1 MISFIENLGFS
12 DLMLVIVA
20 VLLLIEFVPK
30 LKKQWDDFHKETGWS
45 KTSEIKE
52 KEQGEKIKKL
62 EDRLDKLEKKVDCT
76 ASEFLHNQEE
86 YHGQS
91 IEIRGELADAIS
103 KMAERQEQIIERVD
117 ALAEQT
123 RKYELADI
131 RETLIQAHRYYTSPI
146 INPTFCWTSMESHS
160 FWEQYNNYVERNGNG
175 YIENT
180 VAPDMHKLN
189 EIPMDDF
196 ERISALMESRH
207 QKNKCL

>member
-117 ALAEQT
+117 ALAEQN
-123 RKYELADI
+123 RKYQLADM
-131 RETLIQAHRYYTSPI
+131 RETLLQAYRYYTSDST
-146 INPTFCWTSMESHS
+146 NALKSWTELEKHA
-160 FWEQYNNYVERNGNG
+160 WCEQYEVYVENKGNG
-175 YIENT
+175 YIQGT
-180 VAPDMHKLN
+180 VKKEMDKLRV
-189 EIPMDDF
+189 ISLDDY
-196 ERISALMESRH
+196 EGMAELMSSRA
-207 QKNKCL
+207 QQIK